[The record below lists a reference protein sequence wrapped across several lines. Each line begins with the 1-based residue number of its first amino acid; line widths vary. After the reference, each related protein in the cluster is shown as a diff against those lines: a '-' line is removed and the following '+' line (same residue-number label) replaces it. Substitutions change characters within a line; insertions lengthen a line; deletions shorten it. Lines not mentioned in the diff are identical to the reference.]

1 MSEHSSYHEAPDT
14 LATPPPGC
22 PMNANWSPLDDDYLI
37 DPYPI
42 ANALRD
48 EHPVFY
54 APDLGHV
61 VVTRMEDIDEVFMN
75 PDVYASTN
83 VQDPIYPLADEAA
96 AVLATPD
103 FNPVAVM
110 SNKPEPDHGRIRVYT
125 RQGFSNRR
133 LKSLEGYMRD
143 RATVLL
149 DQMVA
154 NGSPAEFVKA
164 LAFPLPAEI
173 VFRFLGFPPEDD
185 VMVKSWCANRRA
197 FSWGMP
203 TAEEQVEIAEGMV
216 SYWRYC
222 RDFVAQR
229 RDERTDDFT
238 SELLDAH
245 DADPDPTNGTG
256 LSYQE
261 VESIVYGFSFAG
273 HDPVT
278 ALLCNTLLCLLPRR
292 DQWDALCADPS
303 LAAAAVEETL
313 RYESSQISW
322 RRVTTQ
328 DTTLGGIDLPAGTR
342 LYLNFASANHQPDLF
357 ENPETFDIHRHRPN
371 RHISFGKGIH
381 VCVGNGL
388 ARMEA
393 RIALELLSQRLPSLR
408 LVEDQQLT
416 YFPNIT
422 FRGPDALHL
431 EWEGDPA

>member
-1 MSEHSSYHEAPDT
+1 MSDHSSYHEAPDT
-14 LATPPPGC
+14 LATAPPGC
-22 PMNANWSPLDDDYLI
+22 PMHANWSPLDEDYLV

-54 APDLGHV
+54 APELGHV

-83 VQDPIYPLADEAA
+83 VQDPIYPLADAAA

-149 DQMVA
+149 DKMIA
-154 NGSPAEFVKA
+154 DGSPAEYVTA

-185 VMVKSWCANRRA
+185 AMVKSWCANRRA
-197 FSWGMP
+197 FSWGKP

-216 SYWRYC
+216 NYWRYC
-222 RDFVAQR
+222 CDFVAQR
-229 RDERTDDFT
+229 RDERADDFT

-245 DADPDPTNGTG
+245 DADSDPTNGTG

-292 DQWDALCADPS
+292 DQWDELCADPT

-328 DTTLGGIDLPAGTR
+328 DTTLGGVDLPAGTR

-381 VCVGNGL
+381 FCVGNGL

-408 LVEDQQLT
+408 LVEDQRLT

-431 EWEGDPA
+431 EWESSPT